1 MSFAYLFKSLSVRKN
16 EDDNNYMV
24 TTPIKTYRII
34 YACIQVSRHYKFQ
47 NTTPGKQCIPWQQID
62 LLTLPLSLDT

>member
-34 YACIQVSRHYKFQ
+34 YACIQVSRHYILSFKIQ
-47 NTTPGKQCIPWQQID
+47 HTWQAMY
-62 LLTLPLSLDT
+62 SLATD

>member
-24 TTPIKTYRII
+24 TTPIKTYGII

-47 NTTPGKQCIPWQQID
+47 NTTYLASNVFLGNR
-62 LLTLPLSLDT
+62 LTF